1 MASVKNF
8 HLHLV
13 SDATGETINS
23 IVRACLVQFEDV
35 TIEERAWF
43 LIRTQSQIQRVLD
56 AVESDRG
63 IVLFTLVNAALREAL
78 EEGCERLKIPC
89 IPALDP
95 VMGALRGFFGVESKD
110 QPGRQHAL
118 DEKYYQRIDAMNF
131 TLLHDD
137 GQHVWDLDNADI
149 VLVGVS
155 RTSKTPTCVYLANRG
170 IRAANVPIV
179 PGSPLI
185 DAIDRATQPL
195 VVGLTMDPARLVEA
209 RQSRLPQ
216 AGAPDG
222 YADFEK
228 VRDEMLDARRL
239 FTEREW
245 PVINVTRRSVE
256 ETASAIL
263 QLYAE
268 RRKPARHA

>member
-1 MASVKNF
+1 MAPVKSF

-35 TIEERAWF
+35 AIEEHVWF

-63 IVLFTLVNAALREAL
+63 IVLFTLVNAALRKAL

-95 VMGALRGFFGVESKD
+95 VMGALRSSFGVESKD

-118 DEKYYQRIDAMNF
+118 DEEYYRRIDAMNF
-131 TLLHDD
+131 ALLHDD
-137 GQHVWDLDNADI
+137 GQHVRDLDNADI

-179 PGSPLI
+179 PGSPLM
-185 DAIDRATQPL
+185 DVVDKATRPL
-195 VVGLTMDPARLVEA
+195 VVGLTMDPARLIEA
-209 RQSRLPQ
+209 RQSRLPE
-216 AGAPDG
+216 ASAMDN
-222 YADFEK
+222 YTDFER

-245 PVINVTRRSVE
+245 PVIDVTRRSVE

>member
-1 MASVKNF
+1 MVQKNSF

-13 SDATGETINS
+13 SDATGETIS
-23 IVRACLVQFEDV
+23 TIARACRVQFENV
-35 TIEERAWF
+35 VIEEHAWF
-43 LIRTQSQIQRVLD
+43 LIRSPSQIQRILD

-63 IVLFTLVNAALREAL
+63 IVLFTLVDPALRETL
-78 EEGCERLKIPC
+78 EGGCEKLKTPC

-95 VMGALRGFFGVESKD
+95 VMGALRSSFGVESKD

-118 DEKYYQRIDAMNF
+118 DEEYYRRIDAMNF
-131 TLLHDD
+131 ALLHDD
-137 GQHVWDLDNADI
+137 GQHIGDLDKADV
-149 VLVGVS
+149 VLIGVS

-185 DAIDRATQPL
+185 DVVDKLTQPL
-195 VVGLTMDPARLVEA
+195 VIGLTMDPARLVEA
-209 RQSRLPQ
+209 RQLRLPQ
-216 AGAPDG
+216 AETVNN

-228 VRDEMLDARRL
+228 VRDEILNARRL
-239 FTEREW
+239 FNEREW
-245 PVINVTRRSVE
+245 PVIDTTRRSVE
-256 ETASAIL
+256 ETASTIL

-268 RRKPARHA
+268 QRKLVRHD